1 MQNKKQKL
9 KVLLIN
15 QWAQHRRYEKNA
27 PCLTDKPLYQIDRR
41 ITLLDLFICRGT
53 ELTMAL
59 EGDGESMAMSDA
71 NGDNFE
77 ASKDTNNKDG
87 IENQRAWIGPNPM
100 MRPTLFS
107 GGGEDPLAHLDLYCQ
122 SDFGAKDNS
131 DNGNSQD
138 GATAIADADELLS
151 VAEFLFGQ
159 KALTAALAIVDSR
172 RSLITKLIAPSGRF
186 VHTIRSSSS
195 SSSNSSSAM
204 AVMDVNDANYR
215 HDGEHYLC
223 ILSPSQSS
231 RSLPPIRY
239 CSCRSFLEKSTR
251 KVTALSLLRTQGNAS
266 DNSRFNSENQHDGP
280 PVCKHLLA
288 LSLLPHLVAAS
299 KASASRSYQNT
310 YSYSYP
316 EIKSIT
322 EKEFATLVLDRIL

>member
-1 MQNKKQKL
+1 
-9 KVLLIN
+9 
-15 QWAQHRRYEKNA
+15 
-27 PCLTDKPLYQIDRR
+27 
-41 ITLLDLFICRGT
+41 
-53 ELTMAL
+53 
-59 EGDGESMAMSDA
+59 MAMSDA
-71 NGDNFE
+71 NVDNFE
-77 ASKDTNNKDG
+77 ASNGTNNKDG
-87 IENQRAWIGPNPM
+87 IENQRTWIAPNPVT
-100 MRPTLFS
+100 RSTLFS
-107 GGGEDPLAHLDLYCQ
+107 GGGEDPLAQLDLYCQ
-122 SDFGAKDNS
+122 SHSGAKDHS

-138 GATAIADADELLS
+138 GATTIADADELLS
-151 VAEFLFGQ
+151 VAEFLFGR
-159 KALTAALAIVDSR
+159 KVLTAALAIVDSR
-172 RSLITKLIAPSGRF
+172 RSLITKLVAPSGRF

-195 SSSNSSSAM
+195 TSSSAM
-204 AVMDVNDANYR
+204 TGMDVNDANYH

-223 ILSPSQSS
+223 LLSPSQSS

-251 KVTALSLLRTQGNAS
+251 KVAALSLLRTQGNAS
-266 DNSRFNSENQHDGP
+266 DNSRFNDENHHDGS

-288 LSLLPHLVAAS
+288 LTLLPHLVAAS